1 MKMIN
6 YFLLLHRHKNLSFKR
21 KSDYKRNLIITA
33 MLIVFSALPLMMLFI
48 TVSKEDF
55 ETLSVFLVPAIIML
69 DFSIRFFLKKNAGA
83 AIIPYL
89 TLPIPRKTLILYII
103 LSDLPR
109 FWIWGCGLIYSL
121 VLYYC
126 GVLTFLTAITL
137 LFFILL
143 NNYLIT
149 FVKALMGEYALL
161 IYPVCLGSILIILFI
176 TNLLNP
182 IVVFTILTFAV
193 LSLVMALFFTLK
205 ENLYKEL
212 NRIAL

>member
-1 MKMIN
+1 
-6 YFLLLHRHKNLSFKR
+6 
-21 KSDYKRNLIITA
+21 